1 MVRPAKA
8 ADVRRIRGAG
18 VRFTADEYAA
28 VLAKA
33 SASGVSLSEFLR
45 LAALNR
51 PMPRKAAAGPA
62 SSTSFVIANEL
73 RRVGVNLNQ
82 IARLSHMGIEH
93 EGELQPLLADIREI
107 LARVHGADDPA
118 RRRAGG

>member
-8 ADVRRIRGAG
+8 ADVRRVRGAG

-51 PMPRKAAAGPA
+51 PLPRKVAAGPN
-62 SSTSFVIANEL
+62 STAFVIANEL

-93 EGELQPLLADIREI
+93 EGDLLPLLADIREI
-107 LARVHGADDPA
+107 LARVHGADEST
-118 RRRAGG
+118 RRQAGG